1 MRRQETQISR
11 AILKIVIVPDSGV
24 FFLLYSFFKNQ
35 VGLAVNANTHEYRGC
50 TSAKKDVRVEKL
62 KQESFCNCASY

>member
-1 MRRQETQISR
+1 VRRRETQISR

-35 VGLAVNANTHEYRGC
+35 FGLAVKANTHEYRGC
-50 TSAKKDVRVEKL
+50 TSAKKEVHVLVLFAINRT
-62 KQESFCNCASY
+62 F